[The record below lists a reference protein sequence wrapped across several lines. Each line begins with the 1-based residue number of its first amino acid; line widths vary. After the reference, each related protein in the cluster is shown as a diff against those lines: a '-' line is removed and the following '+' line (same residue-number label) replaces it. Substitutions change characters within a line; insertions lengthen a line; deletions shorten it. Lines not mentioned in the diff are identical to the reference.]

1 MCKLINLSER
11 KALLNSVE
19 KKAAGEVCRD
29 YPTGGRIRKSWYL
42 SPHLRYL
49 ERHWYCLRSL

>member
-19 KKAAGEVCRD
+19 KKAAG
-29 YPTGGRIRKSWYL
+29 G
-42 SPHLRYL
+42 
-49 ERHWYCLRSL
+49 SL

>member
-1 MCKLINLSER
+1 MSIWANIVYPIHNRMCKLINLSEQ

-29 YPTGGRIRKSWYL
+29 YPTGGRIRKS
-42 SPHLRYL
+42 
-49 ERHWYCLRSL
+49 